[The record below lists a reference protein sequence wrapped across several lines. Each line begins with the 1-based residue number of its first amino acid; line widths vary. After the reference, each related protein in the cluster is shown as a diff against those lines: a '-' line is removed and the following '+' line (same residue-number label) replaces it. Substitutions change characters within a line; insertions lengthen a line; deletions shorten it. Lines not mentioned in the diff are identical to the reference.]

1 MLKIHRNVRT
11 VGTVHRNVGTDQFL
25 GFPWLFN
32 TYLPYR
38 ERSRRSLDVDILA
51 VLDFEIPCSRPK
63 TPGHPRRSG
72 EDVDVLRSPAL
83 YMIQIERTRKL

>member
-38 ERSRRSLDVDILA
+38 ERSRRSLPSAMGSGGSMPFLGYYVSLLYVDTHNLHNLHYHFR
-51 VLDFEIPCSRPK
+51 VTLN
-63 TPGHPRRSG
+63 
-72 EDVDVLRSPAL
+72 
-83 YMIQIERTRKL
+83 Q